1 MTTTFEVHTD
11 QLDERFL
18 ASVKAMFPRRT
29 VTIAVRDEE
38 EMDTT
43 EYLLSTPANRERLLT
58 AIADVEAGR
67 NIVIPDQSM
76 FR

>member
-38 EMDTT
+38 ERDTT
-43 EYLLSTPANRERLLT
+43 EYLLSDPARRERLLK
-58 AIADVEAGR
+58 AIEDVENGR
-67 NIVIPDQSM
+67 NIVTPDQTL
-76 FR
+76 FQ

>member
-18 ASVKAMFPRRT
+18 ASVKAMFPHRT
-29 VTIAVRDEE
+29 VEIAVSEPL
-38 EMDTT
+38 EMDET
-43 EYLLSTPANRERLLT
+43 EYLLSTPANRERLLK

-67 NIVIPDQSM
+67 NIVVPDQSL